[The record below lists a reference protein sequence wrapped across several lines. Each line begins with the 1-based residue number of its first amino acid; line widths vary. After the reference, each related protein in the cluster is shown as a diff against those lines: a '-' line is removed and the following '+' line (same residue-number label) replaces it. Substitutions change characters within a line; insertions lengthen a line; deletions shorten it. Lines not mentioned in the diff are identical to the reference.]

1 MNNED
6 LSDDDVKKFLNS
18 QLFHFSFCAYLIS
31 INHVTINKF
40 SLIMI
45 SVLNF
50 NSNYLKEQKQI
61 ARYLTTLKRSADMK
75 DKKFIKFKTKILQY
89 LVQKVKLFC

>member
-18 QLFHFSFCAYLIS
+18 QLFYFSFCAYFIS
-31 INHVTINKF
+31 ISHVTVNKF

-45 SVLNF
+45 FVLNSD
-50 NSNYLKEQKQI
+50 SNYSKEQEQI
-61 ARYLTTLKRSADMK
+61 AKYLTTLKRSADMK
-75 DKKFIKFKTKILQY
+75 NKKFIKFKTKTLQY
-89 LVQKVKLFC
+89 LV